1 MMPSS
6 SVTTPVL
13 SLQGVSL
20 DYGAIRA
27 LTDVSLELFSGDVI
41 GLVGDN
47 GAGKSTL
54 VKCINGAL
62 TSTHGQILID
72 GHPEDLNAN
81 QARRRGVET
90 VPQDLGLVK
99 SLPVWENFFL
109 NRELTYSNLPG
120 RLLQIVDKKSMR
132 SRTHEALTMYGVDPG
147 LVERDVA
154 SLSGGQRQ
162 IVAVIR
168 AVSSDPRVVMLD
180 EPTAALGIEQ
190 SETVLKLVQDLATKG
205 VAVIF
210 VSHNMEHVFRV
221 SSRIVVLR
229 RGAKVADLK
238 TSDATPE
245 EVIAYITGSDQIR
258 GGFA

>member
-1 MMPSS
+1 MTTPS
-6 SVTTPVL
+6 SVTPPVL
-13 SLQGVSL
+13 SLDGLCL

-27 LTDVSLELFSGDVI
+27 LTDVSLDLFSGDVI

-62 TSTHGQILID
+62 TPTHGGILID
-72 GHPEDLNAN
+72 GQPEDLNAN
-81 QARRRGVET
+81 QARNRGVET

-109 NRELTYSNLPG
+109 NRELTYAGLPG
-120 RLLQIVDKKSMR
+120 RVLQVVDKKTMR
-132 SRTHEALTMYGVDPG
+132 VRTHEALTKYGVDPA

-168 AVSSDPRVVMLD
+168 AVSSGPRVVMLD
-180 EPTAALGIEQ
+180 EPTAALGVEQ
-190 SETVLKLVQDLATKG
+190 SETVLTLVQDLAAHG

-221 SSRIVVLR
+221 CTRIVVLR
-229 RGAKVADLK
+229 RGVKVADLK
-238 TSDATPE
+238 TSDTTPE
-245 EVIAYITGSDQIR
+245 EIVSYITGSDRMR